1 MQLFCPACQAAF
13 PGTQRCPRC
22 GGLLL
27 MPQEAAE
34 AATRPKPAPLPEPPQ
49 PTPAGR
55 VVVGALFALGLYLGL
70 RKLAMGA
77 VLAASPDPEA
87 WWASFEGL
95 VAVCS
100 GQALAVVFGAVVA
113 AAGRRVGLVFGAAV
127 GGLCGGLFLGA
138 ELLAGAPPQDLVLYI
153 QPVLLLF
160 VGGIAGVFAARVWGA
175 VPLLDM
181 PIPDRNKLSS
191 SRFAIED
198 TSDDGRPTAWIRV
211 LAGAMVMLASI
222 AVAEQVRTG
231 VQKHSAGLLKVTT
244 QGQGRFITWQIAV
257 FGVLA
262 GGAVAGAG
270 TGAGL
275 RHGLLS
281 GVLGG
286 VGVLGL
292 TAIRGETLGPVDYW
306 LKTISLEGLPPDA
319 PAALIAAASGVL
331 MLGFL
336 GGWLGGTLF
345 QPLAP
350 EYMRRR
356 LKSLD

>member
-22 GGLLL
+22 GGLML
-27 MPQEAAE
+27 MPLEAAVE
-34 AATRPKPAPLPEPPQ
+34 DPLTFPYTLPEPPQ

-77 VLAASPDPEA
+77 VLAASPDPGA
-87 WWASFEGL
+87 WWSSFEGL
-95 VAVCS
+95 VAVCG

-113 AAGRRVGLVFGAAV
+113 AAGRRVGVAFGAAV
-127 GGLCGGLFLGA
+127 GGVCGGLFLGA
-138 ELLAGAPPQDLVLYI
+138 ELLAGAPPQDAVLYL
-153 QPVLLLF
+153 QPVLLVF
-160 VGGIAGVFAARVWGA
+160 VGGVAGVFAARVWGA
-175 VPLLDM
+175 VPILDM

-191 SRFAIED
+191 ARFAIED
-198 TSDDGRPTAWIRV
+198 TGDDGRPTVWVRV
-211 LAGAMVMLASI
+211 LAGAMLMLA
-222 AVAEQVRTG
+222 AVAVADEVRTG
-231 VQKHSAGLLKVTT
+231 VQKYSGGLLNVTT

-286 VGVLGL
+286 AGVLGL
-292 TAIRGETLGPVDYW
+292 TAVRGETLGPVDYW

-319 PAALIAAASGVL
+319 PAAILAAASGVL
-331 MLGFL
+331 LLGFL

-350 EYMRRR
+350 EHMRRR
-356 LKSLD
+356 LRSLD

>member
-1 MQLFCPACQAAF
+1 MQLFCPACQVAF

-27 MPQEAAE
+27 MPQEAAD
-34 AATRPKPAPLPEPPQ
+34 AAPPARPHPLPEPPQ

-55 VVVGALFALGLYLGL
+55 VLVGGLFALGLYLGL
-70 RKLAMGA
+70 RKLAMGV
-77 VLAASPDPEA
+77 VLAAHPDPES

-95 VAVCS
+95 VAVCG
-100 GQALAVVFGAVVA
+100 GQGLAVVFGAVVA

-127 GGLCGGLFLGA
+127 GGVCGALFLAA

-153 QPVLLLF
+153 QPVLLVV
-160 VGGIAGVFAARVWGA
+160 VGGVAGVFAARVWGA

-181 PIPDRNKLSS
+181 PVVDRSRLSS

-198 TSDDGRPTAWIRV
+198 APDPGRPTAWIRV
-211 LAGAMVMLASI
+211 LAGAMLMLASV
-222 AVAEQVRTG
+222 AVAEQVRSG
-231 VQKHSAGLLKVTT
+231 AQKYSGGMLKVTT
-244 QGQGRFITWQIAV
+244 IGQGRFLTWQIAV
-257 FGVLA
+257 FGVLT
-262 GGAVAGAG
+262 GGAVAAAG

-281 GVLGG
+281 GALGG

-292 TAIRGETLGPVDYW
+292 TALSGRSLGPVEYW
-306 LKTISLEGLPPDA
+306 LSSLSLHDLPPDA
-319 PAALIAAASGVL
+319 PLALLAAAGGVAALGL
-331 MLGFL
+331 F

-345 QPLAP
+345 LPLAP
-350 EYMRRR
+350 ER
-356 LKSLD
+356 LRHRLRTVD